1 MFTYLLSI
9 YVKIITSFNKNKM
22 RNNVENALDNF
33 LSDEN
38 DKEFDVKV
46 NADKKKFI
54 KSDNTIVERIDKIII
69 VENGKQLL
77 REQY

>member
-1 MFTYLLSI
+1 MG
-9 YVKIITSFNKNKM
+9 
-22 RNNVENALDNF
+22 NNVESALGKF

-38 DKEFDVKV
+38 EIDFNLKV